1 MPTPREASQ
10 AREAA
15 KRASQIPR
23 AAPDRFPLAKAA
35 PAAKSGAP
43 AAPVP
48 AIEDVPRRDD
58 WGVPPDWEVEA
69 RAGTTTA
76 EWKLQQS
83 KTYDGIIKGNTGS
96 KLFIQPNYDW
106 WTSSLDVIANASC
119 FQDYTGEGAR
129 IGTHVKFTMSAE
141 EPEWSDRYRT
151 WRFASV
157 CVWTGDAGPTDDPE
171 SPSPGPERTHPAKK
185 KLSDKEARAKKKPI
199 DKEAKP
205 KMKLIDKEAKK
216 KKKPIDKEA
225 NAERRRAG
233 QLGTAGKLGRAGKL
247 GSGKLERS
255 SERGSK
261 RGRAER
267 SGERSSKSKR
277 KRKRTLSSEE
287 EEEADSESESSLS
300 EEEPETRRTKVRAG
314 RRPQAISPRDH

>member
-58 WGVPPDWEVEA
+58 WGVPPDWKVEA

-141 EPEWSDRYRT
+141 EPEWFDKYRT

-185 KLSDKEARAKKKPI
+185 KLSDKEARA
-199 DKEAKP
+199 
-205 KMKLIDKEAKK
+205 

>member
-1 MPTPREASQ
+1 MPTSREASQ

-58 WGVPPDWEVEA
+58 WGVPPGKWSPAREVEA
-69 RAGTTTA
+69 PAGTTTA

-96 KLFIQPNYDW
+96 RLFIQPNYDW
-106 WTSSLDVIANASC
+106 FEPGKCLDVIADASC

-141 EPEWSDRYRT
+141 EPEWSERYRT

-171 SPSPGPERTHPAKK
+171 SPSSEPERTHPAKK
-185 KLSDKEARAKKKPI
+185 KLIDKEARAKKKPI
-199 DKEAKP
+199 DKEAR
-205 KMKLIDKEAKK
+205 
-216 KKKPIDKEA
+216 
-225 NAERRRAG
+225 AERRRAG

-277 KRKRTLSSEE
+277 KRKRTPSPEE
-287 EEEADSESESSLS
+287 EEEADSASESSES
-300 EEEPETRRTKVRAG
+300 EDEPETRRRRTKVRAG

>member
-1 MPTPREASQ
+1 M
-10 AREAA
+10 
-15 KRASQIPR
+15 
-23 AAPDRFPLAKAA
+23 
-35 PAAKSGAP
+35 
-43 AAPVP
+43 
-48 AIEDVPRRDD
+48 
-58 WGVPPDWEVEA
+58 EA

-199 DKEAKP
+199 DKEA
-205 KMKLIDKEAKK
+205 
-216 KKKPIDKEA
+216 

-261 RGRAER
+261 RGSAER

>member
-58 WGVPPDWEVEA
+58 WGVPPDWKVEA

-199 DKEAKP
+199 DKEA
-205 KMKLIDKEAKK
+205 
-216 KKKPIDKEA
+216 

-261 RGRAER
+261 RGSAER

>member
-1 MPTPREASQ
+1 MPTSREASQ

-58 WGVPPDWEVEA
+58 WGVPPGKWSPAREVEA
-69 RAGTTTA
+69 PAGTTTA
-76 EWKLQQS
+76 KWKLQQS

-106 WTSSLDVIANASC
+106 FEPGKCLDVIADPSC

-141 EPEWSDRYRT
+141 EPEWSERYRT

-171 SPSPGPERTHPAKK
+171 SPSSEPERTHPAKK
-185 KLSDKEARAKKKPI
+185 KLIDKEARAKKKPI
-199 DKEAKP
+199 DKEAR
-205 KMKLIDKEAKK
+205 
-216 KKKPIDKEA
+216 
-225 NAERRRAG
+225 AERRRAG

-277 KRKRTLSSEE
+277 KRKRTPSPEE

-300 EEEPETRRTKVRAG
+300 EEEPETRRRRTKVRAG

>member
-106 WTSSLDVIANASC
+106 FEPGKCLDVIANASC

-141 EPEWSDRYRT
+141 EPEWFDKYRT

-185 KLSDKEARAKKKPI
+185 KLSDKEARA
-199 DKEAKP
+199 
-205 KMKLIDKEAKK
+205 

>member
-141 EPEWSDRYRT
+141 EPEWFDKYRT

-185 KLSDKEARAKKKPI
+185 KLSDKEARA
-199 DKEAKP
+199 
-205 KMKLIDKEAKK
+205 

-267 SGERSSKSKR
+267 SGERSSKAKR